1 MFTRLHWT
9 GGGIRNSKSRLK
21 SIAKLYTTE
30 SDSTALFDD
39 MKSMATSRIG
49 LVSIPKPLEHEM
61 KIWMQPFHRLTIKE
75 CTQRIQTS
83 LMSTGSPLLKS
94 IAERTAIE
102 NNLPVPNLQ
111 PHSLSYDKY
120 ESAAYVA
127 SRMIPTYGAIY
138 NVLSQINKRIPNFKP
153 ESVTDFGTG
162 PGTAL
167 WAIQQFWNSSIKQMT
182 AIDVSESMLNIVE
195 SFSKNPELSIKD
207 LKLKRYLPIQS
218 KYNTEEQS
226 DLVISAFTLSELP
239 NDTNRTFTVE
249 TLWKQTKDTLILIDR
264 GTPIGFQII
273 ANARQQLIDL
283 AKKENQELHVVAPCA
298 HELKCPVLT
307 SRHGHWCHFSQSITL
322 NTVMR
327 NAKSTRNCN
336 EDSKFSFIVLRKT
349 KRPTIEPSTA
359 SNSILQLQERSYHWP
374 RLILPPLKRPKHA
387 VLDICSPEGL
397 WQRTTISKSHPN
409 PLYSHARKSFW
420 GDLWP
425 HEISS
430 KLITREDDENDVD
443 FDEKPKL
450 KRTKAQKH
458 LQYAM
463 KMNPDKF
470 RPRKNK

>member
-30 SDSTALFDD
+30 SESTALFDD

-283 AKKENQELHVVAPCA
+283 AKKENQELHVVAP
-298 HELKCPVLT
+298 
-307 SRHGHWCHFSQSITL
+307 
-322 NTVMR
+322 R

-349 KRPTIEPSTA
+349 KRPTIEPSTD
-359 SNSILQLQERSYHWP
+359 SNSSLQLQERSYHWP

-430 KLITREDDENDVD
+430 KLITREDDENGVD

-450 KRTKAQKH
+450 KRTKAQKQ